1 MAEDDDARELWEEID
16 RLRKEVD
23 RYRTATEDALQQLD
37 WCIGYFVGA
46 NKSGLAKS
54 LGANRSYIRR
64 HLLHREE
71 AATPTNEQGSHETPR
86 RTA

>member
-1 MAEDDDARELWEEID
+1 MADDEAHQLWEEID
-16 RLRKEVD
+16 RLRKDVD

-46 NKSGLAKS
+46 NKNGLARS

-71 AATPTNEQGSHETPR
+71 APTPTDHGDDQATR
-86 RTA
+86 RNA

>member
-1 MAEDDDARELWEEID
+1 MAEDDRLQDLREEVD
-16 RLRKEVD
+16 RLRKEVE

-46 NKSGLAKS
+46 NKNGLAQS

-71 AATPTNEQGSHETPR
+71 AATPTTEQGDGARR

>member
-1 MAEDDDARELWEEID
+1 MAEDDRLQDLREEVEH
-16 RLRKEVD
+16 LRKEVD

-46 NKSGLAKS
+46 NKNGLAKS

-71 AATPTNEQGSHETPR
+71 AATPTTEQGDGVAAGR
-86 RTA
+86 NA